1 MRIVIEKEMIREI
14 VEKGSRLDGR
24 KFEEFRK
31 IKVEKGVVSNA
42 EGSAMV
48 ELGDTKVIVGV
59 KLEPGEPF
67 PDTPNEG
74 VLVVG
79 CELVPLAS
87 PEFEPGPPG
96 EEAIEIARVVDR
108 AIRESEAIDLEK
120 LLIKEGK
127 VWKVMVDIVV
137 LDHGGNLIDAASLGA
152 INALLDTKIPAY
164 TIEGEEIK
172 VDRTVKETPLP
183 IKRKPI
189 CVTIVKIGNK
199 LLVDPNRLEEE
210 AMDARLTLGVF
221 EEKGEIKFCSMQK
234 GGEGGISYEELEKA
248 LELAA
253 ERAKELLKYVG

>member
-1 MRIVIEKEMIREI
+1 MVVEKDMIREI

-24 KFEEFRK
+24 KFDEFRE
-31 IKVEKGVVSNA
+31 IKVERGVVKKA
-42 EGSAMV
+42 EGSARV
-48 ELGDTKVIVGV
+48 EMGNTKVVVGI

-74 VLVVG
+74 VLMVS

-120 LLIKEGK
+120 LVIKEGK
-127 VWKVMVDIVV
+127 VWKVMIDIVV

-152 INALLDTKIPAY
+152 INALLDAKIPSY
-164 TIEGEEIK
+164 TVEGDEIK
-172 VDRTVKETPLP
+172 IDRTVKETPLP
-183 IKRKPI
+183 LKRKPI
-189 CVTIVKIGNK
+189 CITVVKIGNK
-199 LLVDPNRLEEE
+199 LLFDPNRSEEE

-221 EEKGEIKFCSMQK
+221 EENGEIKFCSMQK

-248 LELAA
+248 LDLVAGK
-253 ERAKELLKYVG
+253 AKELLKYVE